1 MNHPLNVA
9 ARLSKMAQAM
19 PDDIAIVEPLGYD
32 NQCKRQYRHF
42 TFSQLDRDSDLIAQG
57 LRRIGVVPGTRL
69 ALLVRPGIDFVSLV
83 FALFK
88 AGAVSILIDPGMG
101 RRNLIQCLAEAQPQ
115 GFIAIPPVHA
125 VRMFLRRRFPR
136 AKFNVTVGRRWFW
149 GGPTLEQ
156 LRRAESSNA
165 VHLAGDMAYTMA
177 DDPAAIIF
185 TTGSTGPP
193 KGVLYTHGIFEAQ
206 VDQIRERFHIR
217 PGEIDLP
224 AFPLFGLFNCAMG
237 VTAVIPDMDPS
248 RPAQVDP
255 AKIIE
260 AVRDWNVTQ
269 TFGSPA
275 IWNRVGRYCE
285 EHKLRLSTV
294 RRVLSSGA
302 PVPVEVLVRMKACI
316 HEQGDMHTPYGATEA
331 LPVASISA
339 SEVLGETAEKTRQGA
354 GTCVGRKFALI
365 EWKVIRIV
373 DGPIP
378 SIDDIEELP
387 AGEIGELIVSG
398 PQVTKSYVTRL
409 EANATAK
416 IIDASPFN
424 AHIGTDN
431 AHVGTAVKLPSQHG
445 STRAGSDNDMPGA
458 TAGLSSSAVDQLSS
472 SIWHRMGDAGYF
484 DRDGRFW
491 FCGRVA
497 HRVLS
502 AGGPLYPIRCEAIF
516 NQHPDIFRSALV
528 GVGPPDIQRPV
539 IILEPKQGKFPKTP
553 AAKKAL
559 LDEIRLLG
567 QSSPLTK
574 SIGDFLLHPSFPVD
588 IRHNAKIFREKLA
601 IWTAKKLNV

>member
-9 ARLSKMAQAM
+9 AQLSKMAQAM
-19 PDDIAIVEPLGYD
+19 PDAIAIVEPLGYD
-32 NQCKRQYRHF
+32 NQHKRQYRHF
-42 TFSQLDRDSDLIAQG
+42 TFSQLDRDSDRIVQG
-57 LRRIGVVPGTRL
+57 LRRMGVVPGTRL

-83 FALFK
+83 FAMFK

-101 RRNLIQCLAEAQPQ
+101 RKNLIQCLAEAQPE

-125 VRMFLRRRFPR
+125 VRIFLRRKFPR

-149 GGPTLEQ
+149 GGSTLEQ
-156 LRRAESSNA
+156 LRHPKSSNA
-165 VHLAGDMAYTMA
+165 AHPAGDMAATMA

-193 KGVLYTHGIFEAQ
+193 KGVLFSHGNFEAQ
-206 VDQIRERFHIR
+206 VDQIRQRFDIR

-248 RPAQVDP
+248 RPALVDP

-275 IWNRVGRYCE
+275 VWNRVGRYCE
-285 EHKLRLSTV
+285 EHKIRLSTV

-302 PVPVEVLVRMKACI
+302 PVPVEVLRRMKDCI
-316 HEQGDMHTPYGATEA
+316 HEQGDMYTPYGATEA
-331 LPVASISA
+331 LPVASIAA

-354 GTCVGRKFALI
+354 GTCVGRKFAGI
-365 EWKVIRIV
+365 QWKVIRIV

-398 PQVTKSYVTRL
+398 PQVTKSYATRV

-416 IIDASPFN
+416 IVDNSPFSREPM
-424 AHIGTDN
+424 AS
-431 AHVGTAVKLPSQHG
+431 VQ
-445 STRAGSDNDMPGA
+445 R
-458 TAGLSSSAVDQLSS
+458 SANETT
-472 SIWHRMGDAGYF
+472 IWHRMGDAGYF
-484 DRDGRFW
+484 DREGRFW

-502 AGGPLYPIRCEAIF
+502 VGGPLYPVRCEAIF
-516 NQHPDIFRSALV
+516 NQHPRIFRSALV
-528 GVGPPDIQRPV
+528 GVGPPNIQRPV

-559 LDEIRLLG
+559 VDEIRRLG
-567 QSSPLTK
+567 QSSPLTE
-574 SIGDFLLHPSFPVD
+574 SIDDFLLHPAFPVD

-601 IWTAKKLNV
+601 HWVGEKLSVKE

>member
-9 ARLSKMAQAM
+9 ARLSKMAQAR
-19 PDDIAIVEPLGYD
+19 PDAFAIVEPLGYD
-32 NQCKRQYRHF
+32 NQRKRQYRHF
-42 TFSQLDRDSDLIAQG
+42 TFSQLDRDSDRIAQG
-57 LRRIGVVPGTRL
+57 LRRMGIVPGTRL
-69 ALLVRPGIDFVSLV
+69 ALLVRPGIEFVSLV
-83 FALFK
+83 FALLK

-101 RRNLIQCLAEAQPQ
+101 RKNLIHCLAEAQPE
-115 GFIAIPPVHA
+115 GFIAIPPIHA
-125 VRMFLRRRFPR
+125 VRIFLRRRFPR

-156 LRRAESSNA
+156 LRGTASSNA
-165 VHLAGDMAYTMA
+165 VDSAGDMAATMA

-193 KGVLYTHGIFEAQ
+193 KGVLFTHGNFEAQ
-206 VDQIRERFHIR
+206 VDQIRDRFDIR

-248 RPAQVDP
+248 RPARVDP

-275 IWNRVGRYCE
+275 VWNRVGRYCE
-285 EHKLRLSTV
+285 KHKIRLSTV

-302 PVPVEVLVRMKACI
+302 PVQVDVLRRMKDCI

-331 LPVASISA
+331 LPVASIAA
-339 SEVLGETAEKTRQGA
+339 SEVLVETAEKNRQGA
-354 GTCVGRKFALI
+354 GTCVGRKFAGI

-378 SIDDIEELP
+378 SIDNIEELP

-398 PQVTKSYVTRL
+398 PQVTKCYVTRL

-416 IIDASPFN
+416 IVDNSLFSRDRAPTEGWSGSEQRS
-424 AHIGTDN
+424 AIGT
-431 AHVGTAVKLPSQHG
+431 T
-445 STRAGSDNDMPGA
+445 
-458 TAGLSSSAVDQLSS
+458 
-472 SIWHRMGDAGYF
+472 IWHRMGDAGYF
-484 DRDGRFW
+484 DHEGRFW

-502 AGGPLYPIRCEAIF
+502 PGGPLYPIRCEAIF

-528 GVGPPDIQRPV
+528 GVGPPGVQRPV

-567 QSSPLTK
+567 QTSPLTK
-574 SIGDFLLHPSFPVD
+574 SIEDFLFHRSFPVD

-601 IWTAKKLNV
+601 FWAVKRLDA